1 VPKVIDLEESL
12 RIKRLYPHQQT
23 RWGPMSKTL
32 DDMKRYDAILHGAHE
47 NTLLIECG
55 TWNGV
60 SARWF
65 AHHPNVDVISIDKQ
79 PVPEDQEGDT
89 NDGWITFIEADSALG
104 LAGLDDYCLDLVF
117 GFIAAAS
124 AIHVVLDSDHSRDH
138 VAAELEAWAPLVTPG
153 AYLVVEDTI
162 TEYMRPK
169 GAGYDGTPFEAVM
182 DWKPHHPEFTFDTG
196 LENRWGTT
204 QCPSGWLL
212 RR

>member
-1 VPKVIDLEESL
+1 MIDLEESL

-32 DDMKRYDAILHGAHE
+32 DDLKRYDAILHGAHE
-47 NTLLIECG
+47 NTLLIETG

-89 NDGWITFIEADSALG
+89 NDGRITFIEADSGNGPDAITRD
-104 LAGLDDYCLDLVF
+104 LAKES
-117 GFIAAAS
+117 S
-124 AIHVVLDSDHSRDH
+124 AVYVVLDSDHSRDH
-138 VAAELEAWAPLVTPG
+138 VLRELAAWSCLVTPG

-162 TEYMRPK
+162 TEYMTPR
-169 GAGYDGTPFEAVM
+169 GAGYDGTPLDAVRE
-182 DWKPHHPEFTFDTG
+182 WLPFNPEFFVDFA
-196 LENRWGTT
+196 LEERWPTT
-204 QCPSGWLL
+204 QCPAGWLL